1 MKLSSRD
8 ASAWLRKPD
17 PKTPAALIA
26 GEDAMRVATRR
37 KEVIASLIGPE
48 GEVEL
53 RLTRIPGAELRK
65 DPALVLDALKAQGF
79 FPGPRV
85 VLVEDATDG
94 LAPVL
99 GSALQDRAEGDAVL
113 IVTAGGLKATS
124 PLRKLFEGHRAAV
137 SIVLYDD
144 PPGPEEIAGLLAK
157 AGLERVGAEART
169 VLSGLARDLD
179 PGDFRQTIEKLG
191 LYKIGDPADVTI
203 EDIEA
208 VAPRSSEAE
217 PDSLLAIVAEGRSGE
232 IAAVLR
238 RLYAQGV
245 GPVAICV
252 AALRHFRRLHQAA
265 SDPGG
270 PGQGAARLRPPV
282 GGPRRDAVIRQAGL
296 WGGARLESA
305 IGLLV
310 ETDLQLR
317 SSSQAPPHAL
327 VERMLIRL
335 AMMVRR

>member
-8 ASAWLRKPD
+8 AGAWLRKPD
-17 PKTPAALIA
+17 PRTPAALIS
-26 GEDAMRVATRR
+26 GEDPMRVATRR
-37 KEVIASLIGPE
+37 QEVIASLIGPE
-48 GEVEL
+48 GEAEM
-53 RLTRIPGAELRK
+53 RLTRIPGADLRK

-85 VLVEDATDG
+85 VLVEEATDG
-94 LAPVL
+94 LAQVL
-99 GSALQDRAEGDAVL
+99 ATALEDRADGDAVL
-113 IVTAGGLKATS
+113 IVTAGALRATS

-144 PPGPEEIAGLLAK
+144 PPGPEEIAELLAR
-157 AGLERVGAEART
+157 AGLDRVGSEAGT
-169 VLSGLARDLD
+169 MLGGLARDLD

-191 LYKIGDPADVTI
+191 LYKMGDPAEVTPEDV
-203 EDIEA
+203 EA
-208 VAPRSSEAE
+208 MAPRSSEAE
-217 PDSLLAIVAEGRSGE
+217 PDALLNIVAEGRSGE

-245 GPVAICV
+245 GPVAICI
-252 AALRHFRRLHQAA
+252 AAMRHFRRLHQAA
-265 SDPGG
+265 SDPAG
-270 PGQGAARLRPPV
+270 PAQGAARLRPPV

-296 WGGARLESA
+296 WGAARLEAA
-305 IGLLV
+305 ISLLV

-317 SSSQAPPHAL
+317 SSSQAPPQAL